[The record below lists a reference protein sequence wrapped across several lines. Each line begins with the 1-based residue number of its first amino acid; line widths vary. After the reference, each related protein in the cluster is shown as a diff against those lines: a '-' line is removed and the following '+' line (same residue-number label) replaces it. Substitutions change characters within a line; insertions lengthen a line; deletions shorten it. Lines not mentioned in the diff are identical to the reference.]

1 MKPLYS
7 ISKGFKIIMDV
18 VVDMAMDMAIKKSLP
33 YCLHINEKVKRTH
46 GILTLEQ
53 SIKCVVSKH
62 VCGA

>member
-1 MKPLYS
+1 
-7 ISKGFKIIMDV
+7 MDV